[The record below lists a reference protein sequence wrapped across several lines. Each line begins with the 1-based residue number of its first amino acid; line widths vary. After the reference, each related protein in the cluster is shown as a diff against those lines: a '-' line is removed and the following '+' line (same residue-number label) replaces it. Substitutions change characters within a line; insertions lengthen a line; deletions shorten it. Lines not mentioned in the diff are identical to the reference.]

1 MQAAFGI
8 RLNQNKRA
16 VGLLNGNALCYGLPP
31 QARVWRRNAMNTD
44 EHLCLKGKKQPA
56 ESMAYRI
63 ILP

>member
-1 MQAAFGI
+1 M
-8 RLNQNKRA
+8 
-16 VGLLNGNALCYGLPP
+16 NGNTLCHGLPP